1 MFFKSKAFLSTEF
14 DMIQVGMIKDKLQQ
28 AKVPYAINPL
38 RKGSRFGQARD
49 SQWQGRGNEI

>member
-49 SQWQGRGNEI
+49 SQWQRAWK